1 MEKNIKFLAE
11 EKGVKFYE
19 YTFNGNRISIIQ
31 DTNKEITFQG
41 GVSII
46 NRFMETE
53 DYQVVC
59 DYFDKSNI

>member
-19 YTFNGNRISIIQ
+19 YSFNGNRISIIL

-41 GVSII
+41 EVSII
-46 NRFMETE
+46 NKFMKAK
-53 DYQVVC
+53 DYQAVC

>member
-19 YTFNGNRISIIQ
+19 YSFNGNRINIIQ

-41 GVSII
+41 NVSIV
-46 NRFMETE
+46 NQFMVSE
-53 DYQVVC
+53 DYQLVC
-59 DYFDKSNI
+59 NYLNKSSL

>member
-19 YTFNGNRISIIQ
+19 YSFNGNRIRIIQ
-31 DTNKEITFQG
+31 DTNNEITFQG

-53 DYQVVC
+53 DYQAVC
-59 DYFDKSNI
+59 DYFGKSNI